1 MGLSEGRRSLL
12 EQVPTKSDI
21 IWVSNNNSVLTREM
35 GSHKSILNMN
45 VNTNTGN
52 IQTRGENLLLTVYFL
67 SEHS

>member
-21 IWVSNNNSVLTREM
+21 IWVSNNNSVLTRELE
-35 GSHKSILNMN
+35 SHKSILNMN
-45 VNTNTGN
+45 VNMNTGN

-67 SEHS
+67 LEHS